1 MHFSKIALLGLAYTT
16 GTLASSCRIYSW
28 LDGESVLDNCCW
40 GKGQKACT
48 NQNKGGTHRGTSAAY
63 CAEQSPSFCENIIRN
78 GQPVSATCDA
88 DCCSTTT
95 GWGIGC
101 PK

>member
-1 MHFSKIALLGLAYTT
+1 MHLAKITILALASASGA
-16 GTLASSCRIYSW
+16 LASSCRIYSW
-28 LDGESVLDNCCW
+28 LDGEAVLDNCCW

-48 NQNKGGTHRGTSAAY
+48 NQNRGGTPRGTSAAY
-63 CAEQSPSFCENIIRN
+63 CSEQSASFCENVMRN

>member
-1 MHFSKIALLGLAYTT
+1 MLFTKIAFLGLVYTT
-16 GTLASSCRIYSW
+16 GTLAASCRIYGWFSG
-28 LDGESVLDNCCW
+28 DSVLDNCCW

-48 NQNKGGTHRGTSAAY
+48 NQNRGGTPRGTSAQY
-63 CAEQSPSFCENIIRN
+63 CSEQSPSFCENVMLN
-78 GQPVSATCDA
+78 GKPISETCDA

>member
-1 MHFSKIALLGLAYTT
+1 MQFFKIALLGLAYTT
-16 GTLASSCRIYSW
+16 GALASSCRIYSW
-28 LDGESVLDNCCW
+28 LQGEAVLDNCCW
-40 GKGQKACT
+40 GKGQKACM
-48 NQNKGGTHRGTSAAY
+48 NQNKDGTPRGTTEAY
-63 CAEQSPSFCENIIRN
+63 CAEQSPNFCENVMLN
-78 GQPVSATCDA
+78 GQQVSATCDA

>member
-1 MHFSKIALLGLAYTT
+1 MQFSKIALIGLAYTT
-16 GTLASSCRIYSW
+16 GTLAASCRIYSW
-28 LDGESVLDNCCW
+28 LNGEAVLDNCCW

-48 NQNKGGTHRGTSAAY
+48 NQNKGGTARGTSAQY
-63 CAEQSPSFCENIIRN
+63 CAEQSASFCENVMLGGNPITK
-78 GQPVSATCDA
+78 TCDA